1 MQLSK
6 VDVKGLNGDVT
17 LPLTING
24 IKQLETLEDVKKYV
38 FNMDMSM
45 IFRKMTDEIW
55 AGEIGILWE
64 VEDAEYAINQYR
76 QYLYL
81 VKKYETNIA
90 PTIAVDAVWHNH
102 ILDTRKYIKDCQIIF
117 GHYLHHYPY
126 FGSRGDEDRRQLE
139 ISFENTE
146 RLFLKEFGV
155 DITSVGSV

>member
-126 FGSRGDEDRRQLE
+126 LDQEVMKTGGNWRYLLRIQNVCF
-139 ISFENTE
+139 
-146 RLFLKEFGV
+146 
-155 DITSVGSV
+155 